1 MGEQIDF
8 DKARD
13 LIDNGDYQGAALGLA
28 SFVETYPGSP
38 LAGEAHF
45 WRGEALT
52 ALGQTSAAAR
62 AYLDSFSG
70 DPQGMMAPDAL
81 LQLGLSLG
89 KLGQAQE
96 SCVMLSEV
104 AARFPSSA
112 AALEAQAA
120 RGEQGC
126 V

>member
-1 MGEQIDF
+1 MDF
-8 DKARD
+8 DKARE
-13 LIDNGDYQGAALGLA
+13 LIDSGDYQGAATALA

-38 LAGEAHF
+38 LSGEAHF

-52 ALGQTSAAAR
+52 ALGQTSSAAR

-70 DPQGMMAPDAL
+70 DPQGLMAADAL
-81 LQLGLSLG
+81 LQLGLSLD

-104 AARFPSSA
+104 TARFPASA
-112 AALEAQAA
+112 ASIEAQAA
-120 RGEQGC
+120 RGDQGC